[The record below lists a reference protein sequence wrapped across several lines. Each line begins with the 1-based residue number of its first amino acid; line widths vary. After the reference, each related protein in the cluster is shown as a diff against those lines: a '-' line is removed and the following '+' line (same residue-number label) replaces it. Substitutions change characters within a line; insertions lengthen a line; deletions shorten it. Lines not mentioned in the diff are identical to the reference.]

1 VRSVEGPSAIAVTE
15 LRKSFGDV
23 EPVRGV
29 SFEVGAGEV
38 FKLPCAQR
46 RRQDDDDQT
55 PG

>member
-15 LRKSFGDV
+15 LPKSFADV
-23 EPVRGV
+23 EAVRGV

-38 FKLPCAQR
+38 FKLPWAQR

-55 PG
+55 RG